1 MFRFHRAAIIVEK
14 NISLWVTMIHFS
26 SYLSIKSVD
35 SWFDT
40 RILYSKIS
48 AKFEFRAYRTIF
60 FRTLNPNPTQ
70 VQTAYTGHTRLAGE
84 V

>member
-1 MFRFHRAAIIVEK
+1 MFRFHRAAIIAEK
-14 NISLWVTMIHFS
+14 NISLWVTMNHFS

-40 RILYSKIS
+40 QKYLLSLDL
-48 AKFEFRAYRTIF
+48 EHTEQL

-70 VQTAYTGHTRLAGE
+70 VPTTNTGHLRLPRE
-84 V
+84 NEPEN

>member
-1 MFRFHRAAIIVEK
+1 MFRFHRAAVIAEK

-48 AKFEFRAYRTIF
+48 AQFEFRAYVRTI
-60 FRTLNPNPTQ
+60 NPNPTQ

-84 V
+84 E